1 MNDDGTKSDVTP
13 FDISRIKVSLQDN
26 DEPDVMSSK
35 INEKFPIVRLKRLST
50 AEISKWTT
58 TATNKKNNFDA
69 LVTKSASQNGRITR
83 SKAAQSI
90 VKADID
96 QTGVATM
103 LSDENIQPNNQ
114 FEKAQKRRSDI
125 NSQNY
130 RAASK
135 KKKLNDESS
144 IEVSTNP
151 VPIDEIPINEEKP
164 TTSDQTIARIPF
176 TVGEVVW
183 EKIRG
188 SPHWPAKI
196 QKIEN
201 RRFVVEW
208 FNDYRTTRLY
218 RSQIYKFCP
227 NFNVFSDKFDTT
239 IGFKDAAEE
248 ALLYGMK
255 HRL

>member
-1 MNDDGTKSDVTP
+1 MNDDGTTCDVTP
-13 FDISRIKVSLQDN
+13 SDISKIKVSLKEN
-26 DEPDVMSSK
+26 DEPDSNSSK
-35 INEKFPIVRLKRLST
+35 IDEKFPIVLLKRLST

-58 TATNKKNNFDA
+58 TA
-69 LVTKSASQNGRITR
+69 SQNVRMTR
-83 SKAAQSI
+83 SKAAQ
-90 VKADID
+90 
-96 QTGVATM
+96 
-103 LSDENIQPNNQ
+103 
-114 FEKAQKRRSDI
+114 KRRSEI

-144 IEVSTNP
+144 IEVSTNK
-151 VPIDEIPINEEKP
+151 VPIDETPINEIKP
-164 TTSDQTIARIPF
+164 TTSDQTIALIPF

-183 EKIRG
+183 GKIRG

-227 NFNVFSDKFDTT
+227 NFNVFPDKFDTT
-239 IGFKDAAEE
+239 IGLKDAAEE
-248 ALLYGMK
+248 ALLYGMNN
-255 HRL
+255 RL